1 VFRNIYTYLLPI
13 LIYIIPIFGYSQNKE
28 LKNDVIQQR
37 IEFIAQQY
45 ESSNID
51 FSNLIEILTYYF
63 DHPLNIN
70 TANQEDLEALSLL
83 TPFQIRTLLN
93 YRIKNGDLLTIYE
106 LRNLESFDFVT
117 IQNLIPFVIVSASK
131 KPDQFN
137 LKRSLKFG
145 NHEVMSLWGQVLEE
159 QSGYT
164 PHDST
169 SSPNSR
175 YLGDPNRM
183 YLRYRFKHSDR
194 LSFGIT
200 AEKDPGEA
208 FFKGSN
214 PNGFDFY
221 SAHLFASRIGIVKQL
236 AIGDFHA
243 QFGQGLTFWSG
254 FSYRKT
260 ADALN
265 VVRYARK
272 LSPYASRNENNF
284 LRGAGT
290 TIQLKDFE
298 FTGFYSQKNID
309 ANLVDQ
315 DTLNA
320 QDRAFTSLQ
329 QSGLHRTPG
338 EIADKK
344 AISEE
349 LMGANLS
356 WSKNAIKLGT
366 RIIHS
371 RYGASFDRS
380 PQLYQKFLL
389 DTNQWYNA
397 GLDANI
403 LLKNINLFGEA
414 SMSSNGGWAYLG
426 GALIRLDDRVSIT
439 IINRNFQPNY
449 LSVYSNSFGEKSDN
463 NNEKGTYVGF
473 KADILNGVVLTGYV
487 DKYQFDWL
495 SYKADGPADGLDYM
509 LRLQW
514 QISRSLNVY
523 SRYRKEVQKN
533 NSNLD
538 QPINGL
544 RDVSR
549 SYLRFHLTYKASDK
563 LKFNSR
569 IETSQSD
576 YPGVPNGKGFVIYQ
590 DFQFKFMDFKSTI
603 TGRVALF
610 DVDDYNARI
619 YAYENDVLYYFSVPA
634 FYKRGS
640 RAFLVYHYKP
650 SRHFEI
656 WAKISRTFL
665 SHENTFGSGTE
676 LIQAPHKTE
685 VRVQV
690 RFKF

>member
-1 VFRNIYTYLLPI
+1 MKVIAKHIIIWALIFIPSLVF
-13 LIYIIPIFGYSQNKE
+13 SQERE

-63 DHPLNIN
+63 DHPLNLN
-70 TANQEDLEALSLL
+70 TATKEDIESLNLLS
-83 TPFQIRTLLN
+83 PFQIRTLLN
-93 YRIKNGDLLTIYE
+93 TRVKKGDFLTIYE
-106 LRNLESFDFVT
+106 LRNLDGFDYIS
-117 IQNLIPFVIVSASK
+117 IQNLVPFVMVSESK
-131 KPDQFN
+131 KSDNFN
-137 LKRSLKFG
+137 LKRSLKYG
-145 NHEVMSLWGQVLEE
+145 NHEVMSLWGIVLEE
-159 QSGYT
+159 QEGYT
-164 PHDST
+164 PPDSN
-169 SSPNSR
+169 SSENSR
-175 YLGDPNRM
+175 YTGDPNRL
-183 YLRYRFKHSDR
+183 YLRYRFKHSNK

-200 AEKDPGEA
+200 ADKDPGEE
-208 FFKGSN
+208 FLTGSN

-221 SAHLFASRIGIVKQL
+221 SAHLFATNIGVVKQL

-290 TIQLKDFE
+290 TVQIKDFE
-298 FTGFYSQKNID
+298 LTAFYSKKNID
-309 ANLVDQ
+309 ANITDR
-315 DTLNA
+315 DTLDA

-329 QSGLHRTPG
+329 ESGLHRTPG

-344 AISEE
+344 AISEQI
-349 LMGANLS
+349 MGANLE
-356 WSKNAIKLGT
+356 WSKNAVKLGT
-366 RIIHS
+366 RIVHS
-371 RYGASFDRS
+371 KYGTSFDRN
-380 PQLYQKFLL
+380 PQLYQKFLI

-414 SMSSNGGWAYLG
+414 SMSSNGGWAYLA
-426 GALIRLDDRVSIT
+426 GAVLKLDDRLSLSIV
-439 IINRNFQPNY
+439 NRNFQPDY
-449 LSVYSNSFGEKSDN
+449 LSVYANSFGEKSDN
-463 NNEKGTYVGF
+463 NNEKGIYLGL
-473 KADILNGVVLTGYV
+473 KADIANGLVLTGYV

-495 SYKADGPADGLDYM
+495 SFRADGPSDGLDYM
-509 LRLQW
+509 MRLQW
-514 QISRSLNVY
+514 QISRPLSIY
-523 SRYRKEVQKN
+523 TRYRKETQTNNANVDQKI
-533 NSNLD
+533 NSLT
-538 QPINGL
+538 
-544 RDVSR
+544 DVSR
-549 SYLRFHLTYKASDK
+549 SFLRFHITYKATPRIK
-563 LKFNSR
+563 LNSR
-569 IETSQSD
+569 VEMSTSD
-576 YPGVPNGKGFVIYQ
+576 YPGAPNGKGFVIYQ
-590 DFQFKFMDFKSTI
+590 DFQVKFMDFKSTL

-610 DVDDYNARI
+610 DIGDYNARI

-634 FYKRGS
+634 FYKQGA

-650 SRHFEI
+650 SRKFEV
-656 WAKISRTFL
+656 WGKISRTFL
-665 SHENTFGSGTE
+665 NHESVYGSGTE

-685 VRVQV
+685 VRIQV